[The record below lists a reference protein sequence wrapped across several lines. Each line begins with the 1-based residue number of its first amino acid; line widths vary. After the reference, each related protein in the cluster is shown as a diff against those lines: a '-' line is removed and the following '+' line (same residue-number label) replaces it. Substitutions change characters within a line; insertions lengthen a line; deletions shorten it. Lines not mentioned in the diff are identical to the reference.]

1 AAAEHG
7 QGQFV
12 TVVGEPGVGKSRLCW
27 EFTNSAHAAGWLAL
41 EAGAVP
47 YGKTTP
53 YLPAIDLLKAYCG
66 IGERD
71 DQRTVREKVTGRLL
85 ALDRA
90 FEVALPAFLTL
101 LDLPV
106 EDRAWQAL
114 DPVGRRRRT
123 LDALKRLLLR
133 ESQVQPLAVVFE
145 DLHWIDGE
153 TQALLESLIES
164 LAGARLLLLVSHR
177 SEYAHDWGCS
187 TSYTQLQIDPLPREG
202 AEELLEV
209 LLGSDPSLDP
219 LKRLLIE

>member
-1 AAAEHG
+1 MAAAEHG

-145 DLHWIDGE
+145 DLHWIDAE
-153 TQALLESLIES
+153 TQALLDGLVESLP
-164 LAGARLLLLVSHR
+164 AARLVAARQLSARVRARLGQQDLLHAAAAR
-177 SEYAHDWGCS
+177 SAAAGERGRAARG
-187 TSYTQLQIDPLPREG
+187 
-202 AEELLEV
+202 
-209 LLGSDPSLDP
+209 LLGSDPAWS
-219 LKRLLIE
+219 RSSAC